1 MQLGQ
6 TRFYRYLGI
15 GLFGIFCIVPFQNCR
30 QGSTEGDLILVGPF
44 YTNELDLFRLD
55 RTGGGDFGYEIV
67 DSGSFY
73 TVQLNHF
80 QYKAY
85 STNDKT
91 FIVEKKVQGR
101 AREKGEQGIL
111 DLFQGRCKVYFND
124 PNPPCP
130 DCLTGSWTKYSI
142 SAKNSDEL
150 KTIYGVKE
158 CDNQEGLSEIGELV
172 WTKFA
177 LSNE

>member
-91 FIVEKKVQGR
+91 FIVEKK
-101 AREKGEQGIL
+101 ANK
-111 DLFQGRCKVYFND
+111 
-124 PNPPCP
+124 
-130 DCLTGSWTKYSI
+130 GSWIFFKDDAKYTSMTPI
-142 SAKNSDEL
+142 HLAP
-150 KTIYGVKE
+150 IV
-158 CDNQEGLSEIGELV
+158 
-172 WTKFA
+172 
-177 LSNE
+177 